1 MEHPPWEIWCS
12 AWVSTMI
19 ATANPPRF
27 HPRTMLPLHPLV
39 QFSHWSCPPQIQVLL
54 WYGVNGARVFVQLRP
69 RHTERQSYKMS
80 TCKNRP
86 SFTLPWRQISVCL
99 FLMTRVPSSRN
110 HPVSPS
116 SSPVSW
122 VLPCLGSQD
131 RGTQSVALT
140 AHSLGKGECLP
151 ATSSPLPLFTATH
164 TGLNLITF
172 LPFLSHHVCMF
183 LTPLVAQQSF
193 F

>member
-1 MEHPPWEIWCS
+1 MSCDG
-12 AWVSTMI
+12 ASTR
-19 ATANPPRF
+19 NL
-27 HPRTMLPLHPLV
+27 MLGLSKHHESYCQPTQV
-39 QFSHWSCPPQIQVLL
+39 PPQDHVAPTSLSP
-54 WYGVNGARVFVQLRP
+54 VFSLVMTTSDAGSAVIWSEWGQSVQLRP
-69 RHTERQSYKMS
+69 RHTERRSYKPS
-80 TCKNRP
+80 SCRNRP
-86 SFTLPWRQISVCL
+86 SFTLPWRQISVYL
-99 FLMTRVPSSRN
+99 FLMTRVQSSHN

-172 LPFLSHHVCMF
+172 LPFLSHHV
-183 LTPLVAQQSF
+183 
-193 F
+193 